1 MLIMISWNHGV
12 SGVSKLKLVLIG
24 AVSLSLA
31 ACEKAPSYEFEGKY
45 FAMEGEACATPD
57 NAKDREQYYL
67 EITKQI
73 QGASVLYSA
82 HFPTAATAGLPVV
95 SAQNVSP
102 NKDNELTFN
111 FYEPKSNVTPP
122 GMTKFNMVISVIPNQ
137 SKEGHLWMTRAEM
150 NMAKDGTVKKYDILE
165 NLRRFLD
172 LGKVGAC
179 LRKESIAG

>member
-12 SGVSKLKLVLIG
+12 SGVSKLKMVLIG

-57 NAKDREQYYL
+57 NAK
-67 EITKQI
+67 
-73 QGASVLYSA
+73 VLYSA
-82 HFPTAATAGLPVV
+82 HSPTAATAGLPVV